1 MKSALL
7 GLKESRDEM
16 SATERSVADYLLCHQ
31 GEAMGLSI
39 HQLAERTFTSP
50 STVIRMCQR
59 MGFKGYKEFRQ
70 AVTCEVAVRRLN
82 QGEERREITRSDS
95 LDDIV
100 DKITYQNI
108 MSLEDTKSLID
119 VGTLRACVDLMR
131 GARTVLLFGV
141 GAPLCAAQDLD
152 LRLLR
157 LNKPCV
163 VSDGWPAQLR
173 QAKSACEEDLAIVL
187 SDSGETAEV
196 VECVKAL
203 REKRAPIIAITQRA
217 ESTVSELSDY
227 QLYTGGRDTAAGGA
241 IGTHISQLN
250 VVDIL
255 FTAYANGGSEPRLNE
270 RPRPRAAAACKLG
283 TA

>member
-7 GLKESRDEM
+7 GLRECRDAM
-16 SATERSVADYLLCHQ
+16 SVTEQSIADYLLRHQ

-70 AVTCEVAVRRLN
+70 AVTCEVAVRRLD
-82 QGEERREITRSDS
+82 QGEECREITRSDS

-108 MSLEDTKSLID
+108 MSLEDTKSLLD
-119 VGTLRACVDLMR
+119 TGTLQACVELMR
-131 GARTVLLFGV
+131 GARTVLLFGL
-141 GAPLCAAQDLD
+141 GAPLCAARGLD

-173 QAKSACEEDLAIVL
+173 QAKNACEEDLAIVL
-187 SDSGETAEV
+187 SDSGEAAEV

-203 REKRAPIIAITQRA
+203 REKHAPIIAITRRE

-227 QLYTGGRDTAAGGA
+227 QLYATGGCGTGGGA
-241 IGTHISQLN
+241 IGAHISQLN

-255 FTAYANGGSEPRLNE
+255 FAAYANGGPEPRLGE
-270 RPRPRAAAACKLG
+270 RPRAAVACEVG